1 MIKSALQ
8 QARSKYSPKLPKALE
23 GGVKTVFGAATQSV
37 SDQEAIAKLFPN
49 TYGLP
54 KLTLKLRARL
64 PLARPS
70 MAVSSSLAVRLLVG
84 TTSSQASSTV

>member
-37 SDQEAIAKLFPN
+37 SDQEAIAKLF
-49 TYGLP
+49 
-54 KLTLKLRARL
+54 RSEER
-64 PLARPS
+64 R
-70 MAVSSSLAVRLLVG
+70 VG
-84 TTSSQASSTV
+84 KE

>member
-54 KLTLKLRARL
+54 KLTLSSERGYLS
-64 PLARPS
+64 ARPS
-70 MAVSSSLAVRLLVG
+70 MAVSSSLASGSWWAQRH
-84 TTSSQASSTV
+84 SQASSTV